1 MRVLSSSILPV
12 PSLRPILLAATAL
25 FFAGCATTYHVEI
38 SALANPALAATKR
51 AYTFASTG
59 AQGRQAGDLQFQE
72 VLRYVQAGLA
82 ERGFRPT
89 GSAAENELNI
99 FVDFGIGDPVSR
111 TYTFAS
117 PIYAELGGGYT
128 SRTRQTTDAAG
139 KTTTTTETVRVPGR
153 YERVGTDVSTN
164 TITTYRKHLRLSA
177 RLAEPGVSPERGR
190 EVWTVTAICDDQRA
204 DLRAALPLL
213 AQALAPY
220 AGADTGRAITIEFE
234 EKGGTLVPVTRR

>member
-1 MRVLSSSILPV
+1 MKRVLFL
-12 PSLRPILLAATAL
+12 SLTCAALLAG
-25 FFAGCATTYHVEI
+25 GCATTYQVEV
-38 SALANPALAATKR
+38 SALANPALAAVKR
-51 AYTFASTG
+51 TYTFASTG
-59 AQGRQAGDLQFQE
+59 AKGRQPGDLQFQE
-72 VLRYVQAGLA
+72 VLRHVQSALA
-82 ERGFRPT
+82 SRGFHEAGNAT
-89 GSAAENELNI
+89 DNELNI

-111 TYTFAS
+111 TYTFTS
-117 PIYAELGGGYT
+117 PIYAELGGGYS

-177 RLAEPGVSPERGR
+177 RQNESGVSPERGR

-213 AQALAPY
+213 AAAIAPY
-220 AGADTGRAITIEFE
+220 VGADTGRAIVIEFE
-234 EKGGTLVPVTRR
+234 EKDGALTPVRRR